1 MSRRVLFLLV
11 LVILVVAGAAVALV
25 ATARPDLDD
34 GRAAVDARWAPLRTP
49 LTTRYDGLGQLA
61 DALATAGAGDR
72 SYTVDLAAEI
82 ARWETLAG
90 RNETDAGAEAASANR
105 LEGLAARTRVNVA
118 RSARLNRDPGIT
130 QGLAAFDAALVPN
143 DAVEAYNR
151 AVRRYQATRTDT
163 LKQIPASLLGYDAR
177 PVLVLGGVTP
187 ASG

>member
-1 MSRRVLFLLV
+1 MSRRVLLLLV

-25 ATARPDLDD
+25 VTARPDLDD
-34 GRAAVDARWAPLRTP
+34 RRDAVDARWVPLRSP

-61 DALATAGAGDR
+61 DALTAAGSGDR

-82 ARWETLAG
+82 ARWETLTG
-90 RNETDAGAEAASANR
+90 NREPDAAAEAASANR

-118 RSARLNRDPGIT
+118 RSARLNRDPGVT

-163 LKQIPASLLGYDAR
+163 LKQIPAGLLGYDAR
-177 PVLVLGGVTP
+177 PVLVLSGVSQPT
-187 ASG
+187 G